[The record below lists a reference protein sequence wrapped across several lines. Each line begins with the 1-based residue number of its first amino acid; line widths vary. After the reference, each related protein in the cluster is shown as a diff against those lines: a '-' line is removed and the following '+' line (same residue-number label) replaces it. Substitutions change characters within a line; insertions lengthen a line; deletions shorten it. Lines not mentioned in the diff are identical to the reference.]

1 MSETATGMTVSFGT
15 SSVQNTVGIVQSE
28 KETTQAEIAEARD
41 EEGRVFAMKAYSKTS
56 MRTIDALF
64 AAGTT
69 PPEAGAILTLGEWK
83 GIVTEATIK
92 RSNKEFTTISI
103 TAVNKDSASTMVEI

>member
-1 MSETATGMTVSFGT
+1 MSETAGMTVSFGT
-15 SSVQNTVGIVQSE
+15 SATGNTVGIVQSE

-41 EEGRVFAMKAYSKTS
+41 EEGKVFAMKAYSKTS
-56 MRTIDALF
+56 MRTIEALF
-64 AAGTT
+64 SSGTT
-69 PPEAGAILTLGEWK
+69 PPEAGALLTLGDWK

-103 TAVNKDSASTMVEI
+103 TAVCKDSASAMQEI